1 MKRFTVTRIA
11 FQSTWLQRAGM
22 LTALAVFFG
31 GFQVMQVT
39 SAPSA
44 SAVSICSTVEGITT
58 PARNGGYVWAPV
70 TGFTSGYSI
79 NCEMWSGH
87 TGSSYSLSAEKLQNS
102 LNWCYGENL
111 AADGVFGWRTEDA
124 LWRAQ
129 GDEGI
134 KKDGIY
140 GLESARNIL
149 HHKNGG
155 GCDRVR

>member
-1 MKRFTVTRIA
+1 MYEVIA
-11 FQSTWLQRAGM
+11 K
-22 LTALAVFFG
+22 
-31 GFQVMQVT
+31 
-39 SAPSA
+39 
-44 SAVSICSTVEGITT
+44 
-58 PARNGGYVWAPV
+58 PARNGGYVWAPTTDV
-70 TGFTSGYSI
+70 TTGYSL
-79 NCEMWSGH
+79 NCAMWSGH

-111 AADGVFGWRTEDA
+111 TADGVFGWRTEDA

-134 KKDGIY
+134 KQDGIY